1 MPISCPAS
9 VSHWAQ
15 YDMKAVKRI
24 VANQCCGVIVD
35 LQGYFLAQIDKRIRS
50 RIKTNTSHFVRLLN
64 YFRIPIVATLER
76 PVEHKGTLPN
86 EIDRHLG
93 DRSHTFE
100 KNFFDLCKDKK
111 IKSHLDGLKRR
122 QVIVA
127 GCETDV
133 CVLQSCL
140 GLLSLGYEVYVM
152 EELIFSSSRNVE
164 AAITRLKG
172 EGIVF
177 STYKTLFYELVEAVE
192 GERTVEKTFAGLG
205 PFPDDL
211 PDSAVQ

>member
-1 MPISCPAS
+1 MT
-9 VSHWAQ
+9 
-15 YDMKAVKRI
+15 AVKRI
-24 VANQCCGVIVD
+24 VADRCCGVIID
-35 LQGYFLAQIDKRIRS
+35 LQGFFLAQIDKRLRS

-86 EIDRHLG
+86 EIGRHLG
-93 DRSHTFE
+93 DRARIFE

-111 IKSHLDGLKRR
+111 IRSHLDGLKRH

-140 GLLSLGYEVYVM
+140 GLLSLGYEVFLM
-152 EELIFSSSRNVE
+152 EELVFSSSRNVE
-164 AAITRLKG
+164 AAMARMNN
-172 EGIVF
+172 EGVVF
-177 STYKTLFYELVEAVE
+177 STYKTLFYELIEAVE
-192 GERTVEKTFAGLG
+192 GERTVEKKFAGFG
-205 PFPDDL
+205 PFPEDL